1 MIWPNAKKKKKNGA
15 NKVFSLRNLN
25 EKKKC
30 RENLFLSNKNRI
42 ETRIRPGWLKF
53 VMVISV

>member
-1 MIWPNAKKKKKNGA
+1 MIWPNTKKKKNGA

-25 EKKKC
+25 EKKC
-30 RENLFLSNKNRI
+30 RENLFLSNKNRV